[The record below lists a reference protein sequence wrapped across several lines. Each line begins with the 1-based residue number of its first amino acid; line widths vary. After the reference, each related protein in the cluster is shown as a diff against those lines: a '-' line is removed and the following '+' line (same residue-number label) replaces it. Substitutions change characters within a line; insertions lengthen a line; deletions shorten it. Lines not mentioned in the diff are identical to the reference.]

1 MGEMWPLLD
10 ENKITSHFLKRMKET
25 IVANDNLAA
34 CNYKF
39 IGYKRQDFL
48 KKMLPSI
55 VTMQN
60 FINLNH
66 SERWWFKILLDL
78 SFSHFMVIGL

>member
-1 MGEMWPLLD
+1 MEHIWPLLD
-10 ENKITSHFLKRMKET
+10 ENKITSHFLKRMKEI
-25 IVANDNLAA
+25 IVANDNLVT

-39 IGYKRQDFL
+39 IGYKRQDL
-48 KKMLPSI
+48 KIIMLPSI

-66 SERWWFKILLDL
+66 S
-78 SFSHFMVIGL
+78 

>member
-1 MGEMWPLLD
+1 MGEIWPLLD

-39 IGYKRQDFL
+39 IGYKRQDF
-48 KKMLPSI
+48 
-55 VTMQN
+55 
-60 FINLNH
+60 
-66 SERWWFKILLDL
+66 
-78 SFSHFMVIGL
+78 